1 MEAKFE
7 YNQTNTRTCMLY
19 YFGVYF
25 QFCDIKEILDNFC
38 DIKGKGICFEKFE
51 EL

>member
-1 MEAKFE
+1 
-7 YNQTNTRTCMLY
+7 MLY

-25 QFCDIKEILDNFC
+25 QFCDIKEILDSFC